1 MKIKKNVLGV
11 AAIAAVAFTVGRL
24 GLPLGGQSTAVAQD
38 QGEME
43 MTPEME
49 AWMKAATPGKHHKY
63 LEALIGDFAADV
75 KIWET
80 PDAEPMQFTGTISR
94 KWILD
99 GRFVQETV
107 EADSPFGPFKALG
120 FIGYNNID
128 GEYQFVWL
136 ENQSTTVTVNS
147 GFYNVEDKTLIQMGK
162 HRDPA
167 TGKVVT
173 GWSVLDL
180 SDPYRHTV
188 LGQQVGP
195 DGKEFKNFE
204 AVFERKQ

>member
-1 MKIKKNVLGV
+1 MRINKNIVGV

-24 GLPLGGQSTAVAQD
+24 GLPLGNQSTAVAQD

-43 MTPEME
+43 MTPEQE
-49 AWMKAATPGKHHKY
+49 AWMKAAMPGKHHKY
-63 LEALIGDFAADV
+63 LEALIGDFTADV
-75 KIWET
+75 KIWES

-99 GRFVQETV
+99 GHFVQETV
-107 EADSPFGPFKALG
+107 EADSPFGPFKAVG
-120 FIGYNNID
+120 FIGFNNID
-128 GEYQFVWL
+128 GEYQFIWL
-136 ENQSTTVTVNS
+136 ENQSTTITVNS
-147 GFYNVEDKTLIQMGK
+147 GFYNVEEKTLIQMGK

-204 AVFERKQ
+204 GVFVSKQ

>member
-1 MKIKKNVLGV
+1 MRISKNIVGV
-11 AAIAAVAFTVGRL
+11 AAIAAVAFAVGRL
-24 GLPLGGQSTAVAQD
+24 GLPLGSQSTAIAQD

-49 AWMKAATPGKHHKY
+49 AWMKAGAPGEHHKY
-63 LEALIGDFAADV
+63 LEALIGDFTADV

-80 PDAEPMQFTGTISR
+80 PDAEPMQFTGTVSR

-107 EADSPFGPFKALG
+107 EAESPFGSFEAVG

-128 GEYQFVWL
+128 GEYQFAWL
-136 ENQSTTVTVNS
+136 ENQSTTMTVNS
-147 GFYNVEDKTLIQMGK
+147 GFYNTEEKTLIQMGK
-162 HRDPA
+162 HRNPV
-167 TGKVVT
+167 TGKLIT
-173 GWSVLDL
+173 SWSVLDL

-204 AVFERKQ
+204 AVFVRKQ

>member
-1 MKIKKNVLGV
+1 MKINKNIVGV

-24 GLPLGGQSTAVAQD
+24 GLPLGNQSTAIAQD

-43 MTPEME
+43 MSPEMK
-49 AWMKAATPGKHHKY
+49 AWMKAGAPGEHHKY
-63 LEALIGDFAADV
+63 LEALIGDFTADV
-75 KIWET
+75 KIWES
-80 PDAEPMQFTGTISR
+80 PDAEPMQFTGTVSR

-99 GRFVQETV
+99 GHFVQETV
-107 EADSPFGPFKALG
+107 KAEGPFGSFEALG

-128 GEYQFVWL
+128 GEYQFAWL
-136 ENQSTTVTVNS
+136 ENQATMITVNS
-147 GFYNVEDKTLIQMGK
+147 GFYNVEKKTLIQVDK
-162 HRDPA
+162 HRNPA
-167 TGKVVT
+167 TGKLIT
-173 GWSVLDL
+173 SWSVLNL

-188 LGQQVGP
+188 NGEQVGP

>member
-1 MKIKKNVLGV
+1 MRISKNIVGV
-11 AAIAAVAFTVGRL
+11 AAIAAVAFTVGHL
-24 GLPLGGQSTAVAQD
+24 GLPLGNQSTAIAQD

-49 AWMKAATPGKHHKY
+49 AWMKAATPGKHHEY
-63 LEALIGDFAADV
+63 LEAIIGDYTADV
-75 KIWET
+75 KIWES
-80 PDAEPMQFTGTISR
+80 PDAEPMQFTGTVSR

-99 GRFVQETV
+99 GRFVQETI
-107 EADSPFGPFKALG
+107 EANSTFGPFKALG

-128 GEYQFVWL
+128 GEYQFAWL
-136 ENQSTTVTVNS
+136 ENHSTTITLHS
-147 GFYNVEDKTLIQMGK
+147 GFYNTEEKTLIQTGK
-162 HRDPA
+162 HRNPA
-167 TGKVVT
+167 TGKLIT
-173 GWSVLDL
+173 SWSVLDL

-188 LGQQVGP
+188 LGHQVGA